1 MGQIK
6 RSIGNQCWSPEDWGT
21 MRLKASTFKLLLNY
35 YCCHYCFVTIQ
46 LLVRCQLEDIFLH
59 QLFSYLFLMGK
70 RDKYS
75 ATLHSSI
82 TMQHLFLF
90 NTWKIVLYQ
99 TPHAFFDCL
108 FFSGKYKQI
117 FLNAAKPLA
126 NIPAKWHSHFHT
138 QWPQHVGY
146 NAEPK
151 NKQQIT

>member
-46 LLVRCQLEDIFLH
+46 LLVRCQFEDIFLNH
-59 QLFSYLFLMGK
+59 LFLIFFLWE
-70 RDKYS
+70 S
-75 ATLHSSI
+75 ETNIFATLHSSI

-99 TPHAFFDCL
+99 TPYAFFDCL
-108 FFSGKYKQI
+108 FFSDKYKQI

-126 NIPAKWHSHFHT
+126 SIPAKWHSHFHT
-138 QWPQHVGY
+138 QWPWYVGY
-146 NAEPK
+146 NAGP
-151 NKQQIT
+151 NCTNSR

>member
-21 MRLKASTFKLLLNY
+21 MRLKASTFKLLLHY

-46 LLVRCQLEDIFLH
+46 LLVRCQLGYILESS
-59 QLFSYLFLMGK
+59 FSYLFLMGK
-70 RDKYS
+70 RDKYF

-108 FFSGKYKQI
+108 FFSDKYKQI

-126 NIPAKWHSHFHT
+126 SIPAKWHSHFHT
-138 QWPQHVGY
+138 QWPWYVGY
-146 NAEPK
+146 NAGP
-151 NKQQIT
+151 NCTNSR